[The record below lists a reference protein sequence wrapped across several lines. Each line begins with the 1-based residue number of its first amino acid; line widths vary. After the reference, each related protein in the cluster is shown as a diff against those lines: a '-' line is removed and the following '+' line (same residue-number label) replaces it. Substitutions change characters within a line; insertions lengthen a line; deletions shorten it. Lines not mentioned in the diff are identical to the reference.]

1 MEEQRIRTIAKTIS
15 WRVIATFATMLI
27 VYLYTREMVLT
38 IGVGVI
44 EVIAKMML
52 YYAHERLWSKSRW
65 GMKYHLSFLVSR
77 TSIPE
82 WMGRYQGSNAATP
95 IWQR

>member
-65 GMKYHLSFLVSR
+65 GMK
-77 TSIPE
+77 
-82 WMGRYQGSNAATP
+82 
-95 IWQR
+95 

>member
-27 VYLYTREMVLT
+27 VYLYTREIVLT

-65 GMKYHLSFLVSR
+65 GMK
-77 TSIPE
+77 
-82 WMGRYQGSNAATP
+82 
-95 IWQR
+95 